1 MPSNITS
8 AIVFIVNAITSL
20 YLLVLLLRFWL
31 PWLQAD
37 FRNPLAQGILR
48 LTSPVVIPV
57 RRILPSF
64 GRLDTATILVCFVI
78 QYLTILLLLLI
89 IGQAADFLTIAITTI
104 VKLMVLVDQPVR
116 LCDLHSRHPEL
127 DLSGRLQPGHG
138 NYHHAYRACIAAFPA
153 AFAADG
159 RFRSLPDS
167 RHHTFAGSND
177 RRQRVQAVRSVVA
190 AIDWTA
196 PAPVKH
202 AAWQMNGL

>member
-48 LTSPVVIPV
+48 LTSPIVIPV
-57 RRILPSF
+57 RRIVPSF

-104 VKLMVLVDQPVR
+104 VKLIVLSINLFVYAIFIRVILSWISPGGYNPATAIITTLTEPVLRPFRR
-116 LCDLHSRHPEL
+116 LLPPMGGF
-127 DLSGRLQPGHG
+127 DLSPIL
-138 NYHHAYRACIAAFPA
+138 AIILLLAA
-153 AFAADG
+153 
-159 RFRSLPDS
+159 
-167 RHHTFAGSND
+167 TI
-177 RRQRVQAVRSVVA
+177 VV
-190 AIDWTA
+190 
-196 PAPVKH
+196 
-202 AAWQMNGL
+202 NGFKPLGL